1 VSHFASLFGARNK
14 LLPLKRSDQMCLQ
27 NVGEITHRSKH
38 LGLYTQVSKLWRLGG
53 LNLSQR
59 QEKDLQLQENFSQ

>member
-1 VSHFASLFGARNK
+1 
-14 LLPLKRSDQMCLQ
+14 MCLQ

-38 LGLYTQVSKLWRLGG
+38 LGLCTQVDKLWRLSG
-53 LNLSQR
+53 LKLSQR

>member
-1 VSHFASLFGARNK
+1 
-14 LLPLKRSDQMCLQ
+14 MCLQ
-27 NVGEITHRSKH
+27 NVGEITHRSKL
-38 LGLYTQVSKLWRLGG
+38 LGLYTQVSKLWRLSG